1 MFKRI
6 DHVALE
12 VADIDLSIKFYESH
26 FGCKHYYEHKSGA
39 GFRIAYQKI
48 GNTVLELVHRNAGGM
63 KGFHFCF
70 ESDDFDGDVARLEGA
85 GNPFMTPPHDTDA
98 REPREKG
105 WRRVVFKG
113 PDGEAIDA
121 GGRTRR

>member
-12 VADIDLSIKFYESH
+12 VADLDRSILFYETH
-26 FGCKHYYEHKSGA
+26 FGCERYYDQVTGD
-39 GFRIAYQKI
+39 GTKI
-48 GNTVLELVHRNAGGM
+48 TYLRSGNTVLELVNRDAGGM
-63 KGFHFCF
+63 NGFHFCF
-70 ESDDFDGDVARLEGA
+70 ESDDFDGDVARIRDA
-85 GNPFMTPPHDTDA
+85 GIEFMTEPHDTDA

-113 PDGEAIDA
+113 PDGEAIEFR
-121 GGRTRR
+121 G